1 MNTSRKNHSGV
12 HWWSIL
18 NIDPKKEL
26 FLFDSEGFEGF
37 KVFILSDD
45 KNIIDKILYN
55 VKQCEKKIKKC
66 SNN

>member
-1 MNTSRKNHSGV
+1 MNTSRKNHPGV

-26 FLFDSEGFEGF
+26 FLFNSNEFEGF

-45 KNIIDKILYN
+45 ESILDKVLYN
-55 VKQCEKKIKKC
+55 VKQFEKKITKLI
-66 SNN
+66 